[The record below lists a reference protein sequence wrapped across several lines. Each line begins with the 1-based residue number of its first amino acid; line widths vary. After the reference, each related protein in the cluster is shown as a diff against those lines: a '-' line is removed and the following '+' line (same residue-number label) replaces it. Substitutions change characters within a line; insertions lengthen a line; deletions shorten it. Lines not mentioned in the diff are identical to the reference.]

1 MKIFI
6 LFALISVS
14 SPVLSSTVD
23 TAQRYL
29 NILGYDA
36 GAVDGLYGNKTKR
49 ALEAFFAD
57 RGTNYDGTLDDAEID
72 ALLDTGL
79 LGEAA
84 KKSDAHNPR
93 KILPTRPKV
102 FDSKPCIDHLNTRS
116 TYKVERIL
124 SRNDFSEIDSFSPN
138 EEGFLKINEIAESFL
153 SKIWSEPTEENS
165 EQIKSLLKLMFDA
178 EYAAKPKDNDN
189 DDSLPTKNF
198 LLTAMYIYSVLE
210 KEGHLSPR
218 EKLKYLAELQKRF
231 EAIQYAPRR
240 GFLMNRCSVGR
251 DTFACQNHTYS
262 HQHVRTMYGALFND
276 ETHFKMGA
284 KIYQFAID
292 DLSDDGA
299 LWREAVRGK
308 WAWRYYGHGLS
319 HLLSIAEIYRLNG
332 KDLYSYTSPKNGM
345 SIHDAVEFYLKALQ
359 APEMMWK
366 YAKRLEGVEDRNGA
380 EAYKSREFLSRV
392 SSQQEWDGIKNWYY
406 VYRSV
411 FPDHENTLLAEKLIP
426 TYGAQMI
433 NSNNVGYF
441 AQCIYKAANQE
452 VGPFFFSR

>member
-72 ALLDTGL
+72 ALLDTGF

>member
-1 MKIFI
+1 MKIFFVF
-6 LFALISVS
+6 LFVALS
-14 SPVLSSTVD
+14 SPVVSGTVD

-36 GAVDGLYGNKTKR
+36 GVVDGLYGSKTKR
-49 ALEAFFAD
+49 ALTAFFAD
-57 RGTNYDGTLDDAEID
+57 RGTKYDGTLDDAEIA
-72 ALLDTGL
+72 ALLDTGF

-84 KKSDAHNPR
+84 IKSGAHSP
-93 KILPTRPKV
+93 KEILPTRPAV
-102 FDSKPCIDHLNTRS
+102 FDSKPCIDHVHTRS
-116 TYKVERIL
+116 TYEVETIL
-124 SRNDFSEIDSFSPN
+124 SRNDFSKIDAFAPN

-165 EQIKSLLKLMFDA
+165 QQIKSLFKLLFEA
-178 EYAAKPKDNDN
+178 EYAAKPKNNDN

-210 KEGHLSPR
+210 KEGQLSSR
-218 EKLKYLAELQKRF
+218 EKLEYLAELQKRF

-240 GFLMNRCSVGR
+240 GFLMNRCSIGR
-251 DTFACQNHTYS
+251 DTFDCQNHTYS

-276 ETHFKMGA
+276 ETHFNMGA
-284 KIYQFAID
+284 KIYKFAID
-292 DLSDDGA
+292 DLNGDGA

-332 KDLYSYTSPKNGM
+332 YDLYSYKSPKNGM
-345 SIHDAVEFYLKALQ
+345 TIHDAVEFYLKALQ

-366 YAKRLEGVEDRNGA
+366 YANRLAGVADRDGA
-380 EAYKSREFLSRV
+380 EDYKSREYLSLV
-392 SSQQEWDGIKNWYY
+392 SSQQEGDGIKNWYY

-411 FPDHENTLLAEKLIP
+411 FPDHKNTLLAETLIP
-426 TYGAQMI
+426 TYGVQMA

-441 AQCIYKAANQE
+441 AQCIYKSVDQE
-452 VGPFFFSR
+452 IGPFFFLR